1 MVKIEDNSIVDIIDV
16 EPRHLKE
23 IKSILARNLPYKKVW
38 AYGSRVKWNANERSD
53 LDLVAFDITDF
64 QLSNIKDIF
73 DESSVPFIVQILKW
87 ESIPDDFKE
96 NIKQKYFVLQKE
108 DDWGE
113 FRLGDVGEIV
123 TGNTP
128 SKNHPEDWGDEM
140 PFITPSDYSNY
151 KKKAFSSIRKL
162 SANGINRLKNKIL
175 PKDSIMVTCI
185 GSDMA
190 KVAMSTQSVITNQ
203 QINSIIPNKNIVNK
217 NFLYYQLVNLH
228 DTLRSYGMDG
238 TAVPILNKTDFS
250 GISVS
255 FPLLP
260 EQKAI
265 ADILSSLD
273 DKIDL
278 LNRQNKTL
286 ENLAE
291 TLFRHYFI
299 EEAED
304 SWEEKPLSDL
314 VKVIDNRGKTP
325 PNQSGKTPYPVIEVN
340 GLGDRLVNYS
350 VVRKYV
356 DEETFKN
363 WFRNSPKKYD
373 TLISTVGSIGS
384 TSMFVI
390 TRGNIAQ
397 NVIALQAI
405 QLSPFYLYQI
415 LKYKKKKILSLDIG
429 GVQPSIK
436 VPHLLEIYIPIPP
449 KEKIQFFDIQI
460 THFVNKMEKNYLQIQ
475 TLEKLRDT
483 LLPKLMNGEVQ
494 IKYDKNSIN

>member
-1 MVKIEDNSIVDIIDV
+1 M
-16 EPRHLKE
+16 
-23 IKSILARNLPYKKVW
+23 
-38 AYGSRVKWNANERSD
+38 
-53 LDLVAFDITDF
+53 
-64 QLSNIKDIF
+64 
-73 DESSVPFIVQILKW
+73 
-87 ESIPDDFKE
+87 
-96 NIKQKYFVLQKE
+96 QKE

-299 EEAED
+299 EEA
-304 SWEEKPLSDL
+304 
-314 VKVIDNRGKTP
+314 
-325 PNQSGKTPYPVIEVN
+325 
-340 GLGDRLVNYS
+340 
-350 VVRKYV
+350 
-356 DEETFKN
+356 
-363 WFRNSPKKYD
+363 
-373 TLISTVGSIGS
+373 
-384 TSMFVI
+384 
-390 TRGNIAQ
+390 
-397 NVIALQAI
+397 
-405 QLSPFYLYQI
+405 
-415 LKYKKKKILSLDIG
+415 
-429 GVQPSIK
+429 
-436 VPHLLEIYIPIPP
+436 
-449 KEKIQFFDIQI
+449 
-460 THFVNKMEKNYLQIQ
+460 
-475 TLEKLRDT
+475 
-483 LLPKLMNGEVQ
+483 
-494 IKYDKNSIN
+494 